1 MSPFL
6 PLPTPPP
13 RLPAADDPDFPEV
26 RPKVVIAVP
35 PGPFFPGE
43 TVDGILA
50 HAAWVTLI
58 HPDDLTADRTA
69 LDHQPAGE
77 RVFIEPVYRVKTS
90 AGSWRGL
97 SAG

>member
-1 MSPFL
+1 L
-6 PLPTPPP
+6 PSHRALSFQGEPP
-13 RLPAADDPDFPEV
+13 
-26 RPKVVIAVP
+26 
-35 PGPFFPGE
+35 
-43 TVDGILA
+43 DGILA

-77 RVFIEPVYRVKTS
+77 RVFIEPVYRVKPS